1 MLRANR
7 VQSGAIVNGQT
18 VDTITLDHQAR
29 HRRRMVMTS
38 DGGLRFLL
46 DLPETAHLRHGD
58 GLVLE
63 DGRVVLIKAAPEALL
78 EVRGRD
84 ARHLAALA
92 WQIGNRHLEAQIE
105 QERILIRRD
114 HVIEAM
120 LVGLGAATREIV
132 EIFAPEAGAYG
143 GQAHHGH

>member
-29 HRRRMVMTS
+29 HRRRMAMTS
-38 DGGLRFLL
+38 DGGMRFLL

-143 GQAHHGH
+143 GHAHHGH

>member
-18 VDTITLDHQAR
+18 IDTITLDHQAR
-29 HRRRMVMTS
+29 HRRRMAMTS

-63 DGRVVLIKAAPEALL
+63 DGRVVLIKAAPEPLL
-78 EVRGRD
+78 EVRARN

-105 QERILIRRD
+105 AERILIRRD

-120 LVGLGAATREIV
+120 LAGLGATTREIV
-132 EIFAPEAGAYG
+132 EIFTPEAGAYG
-143 GQAHHGH
+143 GHHNHGH

>member
-7 VQSGAIVNGQT
+7 VQSGAIVNVET
-18 VDTITLDHQAR
+18 IDTITLDHQAR
-29 HRRRMVMTS
+29 HRRRMAMTS

-46 DLPETAHLRHGD
+46 DLPDAVQLQHGD

-63 DGRVVLIKAAPEALL
+63 DGRIVLIKAAPEALL
-78 EVRGRD
+78 EIRARD
-84 ARHLAALA
+84 SRHLTALA

-105 QERILIRRD
+105 EDRILIRRD

-120 LVGLGAATREIV
+120 LIGLGAATRDVV
-132 EIFAPEAGAYG
+132 EIFKPEAGAYG
-143 GQAHHGH
+143 GHNPHGH

>member
-7 VQSGAIVNGQT
+7 VQSGAIVNADT
-18 VDTITLDHQAR
+18 IDTITLDHQAR
-29 HRRRMVMTS
+29 HRRRMAMTS

-46 DLPETAHLRHGD
+46 DLPDAAHLQHGD

-78 EVRGRD
+78 EVRARD
-84 ARHLAALA
+84 ARHLTALA

-105 QERILIRRD
+105 AERILIRRD

-120 LVGLGAATREIV
+120 LIGLGATTREIV
-132 EIFAPEAGAYG
+132 EIFKPEAGAYG
-143 GQAHHGH
+143 GHNAHGH